1 MNKFNLSAA
10 HIASGGSDPTRSP
23 WRWLTSPGTQKLLA
37 ALELDRSTFT
47 AQPGRGG
54 GTWVPEPVMLA
65 YVAWLDPF
73 VHAAIVTGK
82 PVDLSMY
89 STGGTETTRP
99 VSGRLAGIE
108 KLRPGQVLRVTVDG
122 PLQPSFRASV
132 HAMGI
137 RLGRKFSVNI
147 DTKTNTATITR
158 RSAPTPSAAPE
169 PAAPRRPDGWID
181 FDATNEQHAAW
192 GSREAFE
199 AAQTEALNAKNSADI
214 DWP

>member
-10 HIASGGSDPTRSP
+10 HLANGGDPTRSP

-54 GTWVPEPVMLA
+54 GTWAPEPVMLA

-73 VHAAIVTGK
+73 VHAALVTGK
-82 PVDLSMY
+82 AVDLSVY
-89 STGGTETTRP
+89 ATGGTETTRP
-99 VSGRLAGIE
+99 VTGRLAGIE
-108 KLRPGQVLRVTVDG
+108 KLRPGQVLRIAVDG
-122 PLQPSFRASV
+122 PLQPSFRAAV

-137 RLGRKFSVNI
+137 KLSRKFSVSI
-147 DTKTNTATITR
+147 DAKTNTATITR
-158 RSAPTPSAAPE
+158 RSAPAAAPAAE
-169 PAAPRRPDGWID
+169 PAAVRRPDGWIE
-181 FDATNEQHAAW
+181 FDASNPQHAAW

-199 AAQTEALNAKNSADI
+199 SAQTEALKAKNSADI

>member
-10 HIASGGSDPTRSP
+10 HITSGSGDPTRSP

-37 ALELDRSTFT
+37 ALELDRSAFT

-108 KLRPGQVLRVTVDG
+108 KLAPGHSLCVVVGKPQQQSLRT
-122 PLQPSFRASV
+122 SV

-137 RLGRKFSVNI
+137 RLSRKFSVNI

-158 RSAPTPSAAPE
+158 RSAPAAAPE
-169 PAAPRRPDGWID
+169 PAAPRRPDGWIN